1 MYGNFYYNS
10 PYATIRQRVS
20 MEEAMQIA
28 LQRIPGQVL
37 YVDME
42 MENGVLVY
50 EFFILTP
57 QNRIYEVEVNSRTGR
72 IIKIEEEDDF
82 D

>member
-1 MYGNFYYNS
+1 MYAHPYYGS
-10 PYATIRQRVS
+10 FMYRQRVS
-20 MEEAMQIA
+20 MEEAVQIA
-28 LQRIPGQVL
+28 LQRVPGQIL
-37 YVDME
+37 HVDME

>member
-1 MYGNFYYNS
+1 MN
-10 PYATIRQRVS
+10 RQRVS
-20 MEEAMQIA
+20 MQEAMQIA
-28 LQRIPGQVL
+28 LQRIPGQIL

-42 MENGVLVY
+42 MENGTLIY
-50 EFFILTP
+50 EFFILTQ
-57 QNRIYEVEVNSRTGR
+57 QNRIFEVEVNSRTGR

>member
-1 MYGNFYYNS
+1 M
-10 PYATIRQRVS
+10 Q
-20 MEEAMQIA
+20 EAMQIA
-28 LQRIPGQVL
+28 LQRIPGQIL

-42 MENGVLVY
+42 MENGTLIY
-50 EFFILTP
+50 EFFILTQ
-57 QNRIYEVEVNSRTGR
+57 QNRIFEVEVNSRTGR

>member
-1 MYGNFYYNS
+1 MYGVFYNS
-10 PYATIRQRVS
+10 PYAMNRQRVS
-20 MEEAMQIA
+20 MQEAMQIA
-28 LQRIPGQVL
+28 LQRIPGQIL

-42 MENGVLVY
+42 MENGTLIY
-50 EFFILTP
+50 EFFILTQ
-57 QNRIYEVEVNSRTGR
+57 QNRIFEVEVNSRTGR